1 MAHVHVCAQRSQ
13 LLVVLLELAEAPLAI
28 RVFFCGTSSQVG
40 FRRQTP
46 SLPLKTSFRPSSG
59 LDFNPRCHK
68 LLEYFSAYILILFCL
83 FFLTPQ
89 AGHGKPMSLTEHRGL
104 FPSTQSLSPS
114 WLREDCQSTGVPG
127 LFLDSSS
134 KNMNATNH
142 LAIPLFIQMA
152 RLRGGLSCYVQIC
165 TWYLQIQQP
174 ENKEAIFI
182 SLCWPISGQIRR
194 SRWFREA

>member
-59 LDFNPRCHK
+59 LDFNPHCHK

-83 FFLTPQ
+83 FSSLL
-89 AGHGKPMSLTEHRGL
+89 KPVMANRCPLL
-104 FPSTQSLSPS
+104 
-114 WLREDCQSTGVPG
+114 STGVFSHQRKVCRQVDSERTVKAPG
-127 LFLDSSS
+127 F
-134 KNMNATNH
+134 A
-142 LAIPLFIQMA
+142 F
-152 RLRGGLSCYVQIC
+152 
-165 TWYLQIQQP
+165 
-174 ENKEAIFI
+174 
-182 SLCWPISGQIRR
+182 
-194 SRWFREA
+194 

>member
-114 WLREDCQSTGVPG
+114 WLREDCQSTGVHFLTLQDGFKRRVQLSLDITRFTFRG
-127 LFLDSSS
+127 LTVSRIFL
-134 KNMNATNH
+134 
-142 LAIPLFIQMA
+142 LFFITVYCVLRPN
-152 RLRGGLSCYVQIC
+152 RL
-165 TWYLQIQQP
+165 
-174 ENKEAIFI
+174 
-182 SLCWPISGQIRR
+182 
-194 SRWFREA
+194 